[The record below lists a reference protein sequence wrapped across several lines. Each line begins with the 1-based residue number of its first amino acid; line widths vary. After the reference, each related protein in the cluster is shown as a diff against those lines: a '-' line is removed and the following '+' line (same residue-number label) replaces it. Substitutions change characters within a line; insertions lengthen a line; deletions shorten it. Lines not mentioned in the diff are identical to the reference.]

1 MRTRPIC
8 VLCLFLMLGI
18 WAADLLGLS
27 VFRERPLSAGL
38 EKEVLGEQVV
48 VQGILKERTERE
60 ENFSIC
66 LTHTFL
72 IFHSK
77 KIPINNLKIY
87 MEELVALPLGTQ
99 AEIRGILKEIEGP
112 SNPGEFDSKLYCE
125 SRGASEIFQ
134 RVQPVSG
141 GSQPG
146 ERKTDSVFSRNCWKT
161 CGSLSGNDSRR

>member
-66 LTHTFL
+66 LTH
-72 IFHSK
+72 
-77 KIPINNLKIY
+77 
-87 MEELVALPLGTQ
+87 LVIDSLGFTVQFAVKLPRIT
-99 AEIRGILKEIEGP
+99 
-112 SNPGEFDSKLYCE
+112 
-125 SRGASEIFQ
+125 GAFY
-134 RVQPVSG
+134 
-141 GSQPG
+141 
-146 ERKTDSVFSRNCWKT
+146 
-161 CGSLSGNDSRR
+161 LL